1 MKAIHGFLGLLSPLF
16 LAQAINTKDSVNPS
30 ISPLSWLISD
40 FEWRTGAFEYT
51 LSVGAGPAPG
61 PPLNPPTWYV
71 CGASMVRMNITSSD
85 GRDLTVACIEQT
97 SDAKLANITDMSRY
111 NAGPSGTPPASPH
124 WFVCGGSQL
133 FIYPTG
139 KGDAWGVKPPEPEWQ
154 VIDGYNV
161 STKMRL
167 DPVEK
172 VLSIAQTL
180 YCDDG
185 PADCVE
191 FNATGSARLPEL
203 DCRGRTVLEP
213 DANVTVNSPIM
224 GPSVPLSLFD
234 GSVCSG
240 PDFRVVAS
248 V

>member
-1 MKAIHGFLGLLSPLF
+1 
-16 LAQAINTKDSVNPS
+16 
-30 ISPLSWLISD
+30 
-40 FEWRTGAFEYT
+40 
-51 LSVGAGPAPG
+51 
-61 PPLNPPTWYV
+61 
-71 CGASMVRMNITSSD
+71 MVRMNITSSD

-185 PADCVE
+185 PADWYVNTSTPISKTILHTSLMLVGCLCPGQILRWLTSPSAVSSLTPPGRRDFLSWTVGDE
-191 FNATGSARLPEL
+191 QSLNPTQMSRSTLRLWDLPFPCHYSMVVFAVAQILESWPVSRRNAIYRRLISVL
-203 DCRGRTVLEP
+203 DESSYSIVLKVLVVNYETV
-213 DANVTVNSPIM
+213 
-224 GPSVPLSLFD
+224 
-234 GSVCSG
+234 
-240 PDFRVVAS
+240 
-248 V
+248 